1 MKPYLSLGEAIQAFL
16 DKHGLRDEAAIQ
28 AVIQEWDK
36 LMGAPI
42 ASNTEKVWFSKGI
55 LYVKMKSP
63 VWKNELQLAR
73 TKIRDMVNARIKRKL
88 IEEVKIV

>member
-16 DKHGLRDEAAIQ
+16 DKHGLRDEASIQ
-28 AVIQEWDK
+28 AVIQEWEK

-42 ASNTEKVWFSKGI
+42 ANNTEKIWFSKGI

-63 VWKNELQLAR
+63 LWKNELQLAR

-88 IEEVKIV
+88 VEEVKIV